1 MLGSSFARFA
11 IASVLPVVAL
21 VSSTYPS
28 IAQES
33 YSGIRIPAEE
43 AATKLKAR
51 TNVPIFIPDMI
62 PIGIEEDVHITLKSN
77 DGGYE
82 MSLDFTPDCNGQTY
96 CHIGS
101 ITAER
106 GGQFSPKSG
115 ARVYEGVQLQGGMK
129 ALHTQFCGALCQA
142 NLEWKVGGVLY
153 RINIKNGV
161 YESLIGAANS
171 AVSAGQ
177 R

>member
-11 IASVLPVVAL
+11 IASVLPIVAL
-21 VSSTYPS
+21 VSSAYPS
-28 IAQES
+28 IAEES
-33 YSGIRIPAEE
+33 YSGIRIPVEE
-43 AATKLKAR
+43 AAAKLKAR

-77 DGGYE
+77 DRGYE
-82 MSLDFTPDCNGQTY
+82 MNFGFIPDCNGQTY

-115 ARVYEGVQLQGGMK
+115 ARIYEGVQLRGGMK
-129 ALHTQFCGALCQA
+129 ALHTQFCGAVCQA

-171 AVSAGQ
+171 AVNAGQ